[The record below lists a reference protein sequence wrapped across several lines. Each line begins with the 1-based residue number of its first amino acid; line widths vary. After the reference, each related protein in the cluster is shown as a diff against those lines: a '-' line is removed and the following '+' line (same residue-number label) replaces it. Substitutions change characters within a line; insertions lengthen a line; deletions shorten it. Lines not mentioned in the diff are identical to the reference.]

1 MEISKTESEGL
12 TASAELAR
20 LEQQVASLAHSIEKL
35 RAQLDEQTRLLAG
48 VVVRLDEAGAQGASQ
63 TGVSVPGSTAE
74 IAVSPELLV
83 VMAAAIAAFLGKK
96 VRIRSA
102 RMLQSPYE
110 IINPWAQQGRVTVQA
125 SHHPRTT

>member
-1 MEISKTESEGL
+1 MKTSKTESEGL
-12 TASAELAR
+12 TTSAELGR
-20 LEQQVASLAHSIEKL
+20 LEQQVASLAHSMEEL
-35 RAQLDEQTRLLAG
+35 RAGLEEQTRLLAD
-48 VVVRLDEAGAQGASQ
+48 VVARLAGAGAQGPSQ
-63 TGVSVPGSTAE
+63 TRVSVPGSIAE
-74 IAVSPELLV
+74 SAVSPELLV
-83 VMAAAIAAFLGKK
+83 VMAAAVTAFLGKK